1 MKKPL
6 RLVLSSLLR
15 IAFCAVF
22 VYCAP
27 RAEPRGAAAPAP
39 APTKH
44 YVCPPCGAP
53 CDVVVY
59 DHPGTCPA
67 CGMTLVEQGTP
78 AAAAPAGRR
87 VAILVFD
94 GVEIIDFTGPYE
106 VFGAAGFDVYT
117 VGETKA
123 VVTTAMGMQVVPK
136 HSFADAPQPS
146 VVVVP
151 GGGVQQARR
160 NAATLR
166 WITEAGKGA
175 DETMSVCNGAFIL
188 ASAGL
193 LDGLTATTTF
203 HLIRRLASEFPKTT
217 VVSDR
222 RFVDN
227 GKIITTAGLSSGIDG
242 ALHVVEKLSGRG
254 EAQAAALQ
262 IEYNWDPDSSYV
274 RAKLADRLIPD
285 VDLDSTGKWRVER
298 AEGTTDRFDIAVRG
312 QSPLSALD
320 LMTKIEGVLAAKG
333 KWRTVSSTD
342 SSKEFRFEDERG
354 KPWTGRL
361 TVETVSADAREYIVR
376 LSISHPG

>member
-1 MKKPL
+1 MKQTV
-6 RLVLSSLLR
+6 RLVLPSLLR
-15 IAFCAVF
+15 IAVCALFVF
-22 VYCAP
+22 CAP
-27 RAEPRGAAAPAP
+27 RVEPRVAAAPAP
-39 APTKH
+39 AKH

-53 CDVVVY
+53 CDGVVY

-67 CGMTLVEQGTP
+67 CGMTLVEQGTV
-78 AAAAPAGRR
+78 AATPPPAGRR

-117 VGETKA
+117 VAETKT
-123 VVTTAMGMQVVPK
+123 VVTTAMGMRVVPK
-136 HSFADAPQPS
+136 YGFADAPQPS

-160 NAATLR
+160 SAATLR
-166 WITEAGKGA
+166 WITDVSKGA

-193 LDGLTATTTF
+193 LDGLSATTTF
-203 HLIRRLASEFPKTT
+203 HLIGRLAAEFPKTT

-242 ALHVVEKLSGRG
+242 ALHVVEKLSGKG

-262 IEYNWDPDSSYV
+262 IEYDWHPDSSYV

-285 VDLDSTGKWRVER
+285 VELDHVGKWRVEL

-312 QSPLSALD
+312 TSTLSTAD
-320 LMTKIEGVLAAKG
+320 LMTKIEGVFTTKG
-333 KWRTVSSTD
+333 KWRTVSSTGA
-342 SSKEFRFEDERG
+342 SKEFRFEDERG
-354 KPWTGRL
+354 KSWTGRL
-361 TVETVSADAREYIVR
+361 TIETVTAEAREYVVR
-376 LSISHPG
+376 VSIARAG